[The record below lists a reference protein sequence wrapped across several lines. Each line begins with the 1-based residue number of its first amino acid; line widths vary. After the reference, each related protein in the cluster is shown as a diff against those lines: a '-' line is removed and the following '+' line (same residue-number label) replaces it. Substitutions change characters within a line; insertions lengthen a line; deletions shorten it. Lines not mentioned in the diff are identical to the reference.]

1 MSVVAADAR
10 AKAVKFPKRKAM
22 RDGITRVFPGE
33 LEMLTRLRRVPA

>member
-10 AKAVKFPKRKAM
+10 AKAAKFPKRKAM
-22 RDGITRVFPGE
+22 WDVITRVFPGE